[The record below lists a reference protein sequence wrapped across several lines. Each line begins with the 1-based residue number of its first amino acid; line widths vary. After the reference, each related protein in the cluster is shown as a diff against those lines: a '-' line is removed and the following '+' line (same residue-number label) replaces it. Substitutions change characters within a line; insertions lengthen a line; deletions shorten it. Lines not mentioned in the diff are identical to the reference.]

1 VQFFF
6 GISHCTQHTIAVC
19 SVLIALW
26 DFLMQLKSK
35 GHLASS
41 GFVLVSFPIHTWDFC
56 AMEIKGFCVWFHQVS
71 CQIFPPTTVH
81 NMRLLC
87 RLKSKGSFHR
97 ALCCWGVFLF
107 PHYTCNNNQ
116 DFLCNPN
123 RMWFSSGV
131 VLLFCTVSKN
141 TMAKKKKSW

>member
-1 VQFFF
+1 MGQGVQFFF

-35 GHLASS
+35 GHLVSS
-41 GFVLVSFPIHTWDFC
+41 GFVWVSFPIHTWDFC

-97 ALCCWGVFLF
+97 ALCCWRVFFF
-107 PHYTCNNNQ
+107 PIIHATTIKTVYAIQIEC
-116 DFLCNPN
+116 DFPRVLCCFFAQCQKTQ
-123 RMWFSSGV
+123 WQ
-131 VLLFCTVSKN
+131 
-141 TMAKKKKSW
+141 KK